1 MNWSL
6 EKPGL
11 SLTHC
16 SQRSGAGLAATAPG
30 RSMLHG
36 GVGSEKK
43 THWQSSCAKA
53 YNTLCTLLL
62 LTTLS
67 TGSSLLYADQDSTDM
82 IRVEMGGY
90 RFMPHEIRLTANRPT
105 VLRLVNTDKTIPHN
119 FSLKIAGNNIDIDI
133 DVSGGE
139 SAEVSLPA
147 LPAGSYSFYCGSKMV
162 FSESHRDKGMEG
174 TLVVSPE

>member
-1 MNWSL
+1 MI
-6 EKPGL
+6 KKA
-11 SLTHC
+11 HR
-16 SQRSGAGLAATAPG
+16 RS
-30 RSMLHG
+30 SF
-36 GVGSEKK
+36 GSVYIA
-43 THWQSSCAKA
+43 S
-53 YNTLCTLLL
+53 CTLLL
-62 LTTLS
+62 LASLY
-67 TGSSLLYADQDSTDM
+67 TGSLLYADQDSTET

-90 RFMPHEIRLTANRPT
+90 RFMPHEIRLTADKPA

-119 FSLKIAGNNIDIDI
+119 FTLKIAGNNIDIDI

-139 SAEVSLPA
+139 SAEVHLPA